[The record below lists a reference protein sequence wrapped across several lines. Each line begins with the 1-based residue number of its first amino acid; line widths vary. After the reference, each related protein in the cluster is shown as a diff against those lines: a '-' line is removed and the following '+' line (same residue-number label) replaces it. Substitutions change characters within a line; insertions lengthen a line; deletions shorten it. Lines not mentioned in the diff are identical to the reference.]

1 MAEKSTSTRTFICT
15 SEEETR
21 ELGRKIGRTLCSGAL
36 VSLTGP
42 LGAGK
47 TVIAKGIAEALHITE
62 AIVSPTFT
70 LVQEYEGDMEL
81 HHLDLYRISGAEDF
95 EGIGGE
101 ELLWEKGVTLIEW
114 SEKIAELLPAH
125 TIYVSISIAETQERH
140 IEVRGLD
147 L

>member
-1 MAEKSTSTRTFICT
+1 MAEKSTQRFICA
-15 SEEETR
+15 SEEETK
-21 ELGRKIGRTLCSGAL
+21 ELGRRIGRALSSGSL

-47 TVIAKGIAEALHITE
+47 TVLAKGIAQALHITE
-62 AIVSPTFT
+62 AIVSPSFT
-70 LVQEYEGDMEL
+70 LIQEYEGDMEL

-101 ELLWEKGVTLIEW
+101 ELLWETGVTLIEW
-114 SEKIAELLPAH
+114 SEKIADLLPAH
-125 TIYVSISIAETQERH
+125 TIYISFSIGDTQERH
-140 IEVRGLD
+140 VEVKGLD